1 MIDIRFKQ
9 AIQCL
14 DKKLYRSVVIR
25 IAEPTLYLLT
35 YRQTQ
40 RPSDWYMDR
49 HWWKHYLLHIA
60 QLALTCFTQHSWHWH
75 ASHSTACTDLLYTA

>member
-35 YRQTQ
+35 YRQTH
-40 RPSDWYMDR
+40 RPSD
-49 HWWKHYLLHIA
+49 
-60 QLALTCFTQHSWHWH
+60 
-75 ASHSTACTDLLYTA
+75 